1 MPILSNLLCEA
12 KGNRLTITATDLEL
26 GIRTGC
32 EAKVK
37 KEGSGTIRNTVPGA
51 GRQRWD
57 EGRLAQLEGKMG
69 QQALEIDFL
78 KGRLQRIDEQ
88 RKLQA
93 VTGKPLC
100 LPADPDPKGRSR
112 SLDRE
117 THVRFGGGE
126 PGGFLSLSAPLAG
139 AGLSGH
145 GAARHHPADCGGVS
159 QLPLAA
165 DDRGTET
172 ARLGGESQAGVSQ
185 RRRRRLWRGQ
195 RVWSDGAAPNAG
207 ETGALSGGAGQSA
220 ALPRWR
226 RAGGNGAAASRDG
239 SSSSSPY
246 SP

>member
-1 MPILSNLLCEA
+1 MCFTAGGGSSAKGQTQGVVERKTTMPILSNLLCEA

-26 GIRTGC
+26 GIRVRSQGEERGLRHHPKYGSRRGPAAVGRGPPCPTG
-32 EAKVK
+32 
-37 KEGSGTIRNTVPGA
+37 GQDGPTGA
-51 GRQRWD
+51 GDRFF
-57 EGRLAQLEGKMG
+57 EGVLA
-69 QQALEIDFL
+69 AH
-78 KGRLQRIDEQ
+78 RDEQ

-145 GAARHHPADCGGVS
+145 GVARHHPADCGGVS

-165 DDRGTET
+165 DDRGSEM
-172 ARLGGESQAGVSQ
+172 ARLGGESQARVS
-185 RRRRRLWRGQ
+185 L
-195 RVWSDGAAPNAG
+195 AA
-207 ETGALSGGAGQSA
+207 
-220 ALPRWR
+220 
-226 RAGGNGAAASRDG
+226 
-239 SSSSSPY
+239 
-246 SP
+246 